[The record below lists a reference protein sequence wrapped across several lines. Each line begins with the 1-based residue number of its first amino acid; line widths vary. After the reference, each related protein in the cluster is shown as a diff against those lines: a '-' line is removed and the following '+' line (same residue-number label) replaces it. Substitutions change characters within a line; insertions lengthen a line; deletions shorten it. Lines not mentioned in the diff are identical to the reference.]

1 MQSLKNCRA
10 TSANLHKKKIA
21 RSPMCPLCN
30 DQSDTAEHILLLYPW
45 MEHVWFRCSLN
56 IRINQQAVT
65 SFGQWLRNV
74 IEEGKTLQ
82 ERSQCL
88 IVIAYFCW
96 QIWKDRCKAVLEYIS
111 LSPTR
116 TIHAASTAINEFLG
130 TLDHGRHQTEPPT
143 LSNGTP
149 MEIFSM
155 VHPSHL
161 WLRCWLVSKV
171 ISSLLRW
178 VVIMSHLNM
187 ITCVW
192 TWIPRTANQVAY
204 HLAMLAN
211 SRMSPGIWVNRPL
224 SSLMH
229 ILNKDGL
236 PCPPRN
242 A

>member
-1 MQSLKNCRA
+1 
-10 TSANLHKKKIA
+10 
-21 RSPMCPLCN
+21 
-30 DQSDTAEHILLLYPW
+30 

-143 LSNGTP
+143 LSNATSLEPPASPFVKINVDVSWNPNSRRVGIGILIRDTHGDFLNGTSIP
-149 MEIFSM
+149 SVAEVLACLEGCKLATEMGCHHVTFEYDCKEI
-155 VHPSHL
+155 
-161 WLRCWLVSKV
+161 
-171 ISSLLRW
+171 ISSLKGS
-178 VVIMSHLNM
+178 ISKG
-187 ITCVW
+187 
-192 TWIPRTANQVAY
+192 
-204 HLAMLAN
+204 
-211 SRMSPGIWVNRPL
+211 S
-224 SSLMH
+224 
-229 ILNKDGL
+229 
-236 PCPPRN
+236 
-242 A
+242 